1 MRLSFKDWLLVII
14 RNKSIETSQTPR
26 RGTAMRLPH
35 SAELQPQTQLIMK
48 RLHLP
53 AGLKNTVSHF

>member
-1 MRLSFKDWLLVII
+1 MMRLSFKDWLLVII

-35 SAELQPQTQLIMK
+35 SAELQPQTQLIIVAK
-48 RLHLP
+48 VTCHNCICLL
-53 AGLKNTVSHF
+53 